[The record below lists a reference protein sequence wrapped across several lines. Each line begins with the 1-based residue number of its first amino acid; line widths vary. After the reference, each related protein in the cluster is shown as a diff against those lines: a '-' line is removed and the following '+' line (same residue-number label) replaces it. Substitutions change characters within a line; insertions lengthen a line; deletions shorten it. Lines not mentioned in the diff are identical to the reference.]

1 MTSKM
6 IKDELK
12 GQVVS
17 LKEQGVE
24 PTLAVVLVGGDPA
37 SQVYVKHK
45 KKACEYVGIRSLAY
59 ELSAET
65 TEEEL
70 LELIATLN
78 SKKKMFMVFWYNYHY
93 QSTLMKRKYY

>member
-1 MTSKM
+1 MGTIIDGKMTSKM

-45 KKACEYVGIRSLAY
+45 KKGLRICRYSVPCL
-59 ELSAET
+59 
-65 TEEEL
+65 
-70 LELIATLN
+70 
-78 SKKKMFMVFWYNYHY
+78 
-93 QSTLMKRKYY
+93 